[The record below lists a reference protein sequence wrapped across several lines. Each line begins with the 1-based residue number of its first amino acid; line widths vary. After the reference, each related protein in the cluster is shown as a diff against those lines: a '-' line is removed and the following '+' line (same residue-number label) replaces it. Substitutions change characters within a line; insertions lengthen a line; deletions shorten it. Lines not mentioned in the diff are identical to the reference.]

1 MYKLGSKKLAFMRI
15 RMKTGLLKGCGTEGL
30 IMFTDGQLTQ
40 TNRDS
45 NDTIT
50 NSGFYTSDFVTEC
63 QLLASIS

>member
-1 MYKLGSKKLAFMRI
+1 MSIIM
-15 RMKTGLLKGCGTEGL
+15 MTGLPKGCRIEGL
-30 IMFTDGQLTQ
+30 IMFIDGQLTQ
-40 TNRDS
+40 TDREN